1 MLSRQQQNSFNIIY
15 PLFMFSHVLDKVY
28 DEGTKTEDVYKDI
41 AKPIVEAATA
51 GFNGTIFAY
60 GQTSSGKTYTMT
72 GTDESPGII
81 PLAVL
86 NLFDIIKNVPDR
98 DFLVR

>member
-1 MLSRQQQNSFNIIY
+1 MYDQDTKTS
-15 PLFMFSHVLDKVY
+15 DVY
-28 DEGTKTEDVYKDI
+28 DEI

-60 GQTSSGKTYTMT
+60 GQTSSGKTFTMT
-72 GTDESPGII
+72 GTDDSPGII
-81 PLAVL
+81 PLAVV
-86 NLFDIIKNVPDR
+86 NLFEIIRSVPDR

>member
-1 MLSRQQQNSFNIIY
+1 MDDVLSDRVYDQDTKTS
-15 PLFMFSHVLDKVY
+15 DVY
-28 DEGTKTEDVYKDI
+28 DEI

-60 GQTSSGKTYTMT
+60 GQTSSGKTFTMT
-72 GTDESPGII
+72 GTDDSPGII
-81 PLAVL
+81 PLAVV
-86 NLFDIIKNVPDR
+86 NLFEIIRSVPDR